1 LGSEE
6 GHGFS
11 GGIKPLERRCEAV
24 EVLQGSAGAEG
35 VRETGHRS
43 PGRRKALKGKARER
57 WGLREA
63 FKGFV
68 S

>member
-1 LGSEE
+1 LGSEK

-11 GGIKPLERRCEAV
+11 GGIKPLERRCEAGRV
-24 EVLQGSAGAEG
+24 SQQSAGAEG
-35 VRETGHRS
+35 GWETIRRS
-43 PGRRKALKGKARER
+43 PGRRKALKGEAQER
-57 WGLREA
+57 WGLKEA